1 VRIAE
6 GTKPASN
13 LAQKRWPV
21 HSEWWLRKIIQDGI
35 DGGIYELTEPANG
48 RLSRWNARAV
58 IVDKVAS
65 PTPEDEPRI
74 TFDYS
79 RVTEDLPGTF
89 MYMIEL

>member
-1 VRIAE
+1 M
-6 GTKPASN
+6 N
-13 LAQKRWPV
+13 LQNQPTV
-21 HSEWWLRKIIQDGI
+21 VCLVG
-35 DGGIYELTEPANG
+35 
-48 RLSRWNARAV
+48 NARAV

-89 MYMIEL
+89 MYMIEI